1 MGVRE
6 IIVAMTIAKSV
17 RCTRR
22 RVQVVETKPRYHSN
36 HEMEGQCTVAI
47 VSGLSVL
54 TLAEIVDLA
63 GSRLRQRAKKT
74 GVVILLIFFA
84 LCLGIRFE
92 RKLASTDKRHD
103 LKLTAFLQ
111 A

>member
-22 RVQVVETKPRYHSN
+22 RVQVVETKLRYHSN

-63 GSRLRQRAKKT
+63 GSR
-74 GVVILLIFFA
+74 
-84 LCLGIRFE
+84 
-92 RKLASTDKRHD
+92 
-103 LKLTAFLQ
+103 
-111 A
+111 

>member
-1 MGVRE
+1 MPAVVSRTPRAVVPLAGRHAKPRRAMGVRE

-22 RVQVVETKPRYHSN
+22 RVQVVETKLRYHSN

-63 GSRLRQRAKKT
+63 GSR
-74 GVVILLIFFA
+74 
-84 LCLGIRFE
+84 
-92 RKLASTDKRHD
+92 
-103 LKLTAFLQ
+103 
-111 A
+111 